1 MRESVSGFLHRKN
14 WRGTLTAQGKCQP
27 PKPGKCCR
35 TWDLGDL
42 GRELG
47 RKELSCRIPSTSLG
61 CLTCYVAFFAVRFN
75 PYCFC
80 YPVEAMKPKQ
90 VGMGSC
96 HLTFNTLWSSF
107 CRLQQLPEVCAGP
120 KTP

>member
-47 RKELSCRIPSTSLG
+47 RKELSCRIPFNIFWLFDMLCCLFCCPFQSLMFLLPCG
-61 CLTCYVAFFAVRFN
+61 GDETEAGGDGLMPPDFQHI
-75 PYCFC
+75 
-80 YPVEAMKPKQ
+80 VE
-90 VGMGSC
+90 
-96 HLTFNTLWSSF
+96 
-107 CRLQQLPEVCAGP
+107 
-120 KTP
+120 